1 MLKFNFGILALT
13 VIAFSGCT
21 TLRPET
27 VVTPSEVTVEDALRT
42 VGKGI
47 SGLKEELNAKNITT
61 GLLVDEVQLT
71 LNLTSKATDSKTL
84 AVDIS
89 KTLASGAPGIGGKVF
104 GLTSVETAEGSRG
117 SVLIIKL
124 KNAALVEIKNPK
136 EREKQT
142 PLDVPSVD
150 K

>member
-1 MLKFNFGILALT
+1 MECLT
-13 VIAFSGCT
+13 VSGCT

-27 VVTPSEVTVEDALRT
+27 VVTPSELTVEDALRT
-42 VGKGI
+42 VGKGL
-47 SGLKEELNAKNITT
+47 SGLKEELDKKNITT

-89 KTLASGAPGIGGKVF
+89 KTLASEASGVGGKVF
-104 GLTSVETAEGSRG
+104 GLTSVETAEGIRG

-136 EREKQT
+136 ERENQT
-142 PLDVPSVD
+142 TFNVSSDD